1 LTADS
6 EGPAPESYRRLDGER
21 VLATITKLCRR
32 IRERLPQSG
41 LLGVGGEL
49 ESLASR
55 ARTAAPE
62 LGKPLWPLRA
72 VVGFTGLLL
81 ASAVIVFLAS
91 LREVRVE
98 SGLGALLQTIEAGI
112 NDVIFLGF
120 AVVFLGR
127 IEGRVKRRRA
137 LKSIHELRSLV
148 HIVDMHQLTKDP
160 EIALDDYTP
169 TASSPER
176 PMSRF
181 ELARYLDYCSE
192 MVSLSGKVA
201 ALYVQYL
208 DDPVVLST
216 VTEVETL
223 ATGIS
228 GKIWQKIVILD
239 TVGRAA
245 DRE

>member
-1 LTADS
+1 M
-6 EGPAPESYRRLDGER
+6 APDSYRRLDGEM
-21 VLATITKLCRR
+21 VLSTISRLRQR
-32 IRERLPQSG
+32 IAERFPDSG
-41 LLGVGGEL
+41 LRGVAREL
-49 ESLASR
+49 ESVAGQ
-55 ARTAAPE
+55 ARDTAFQ
-62 LGKPLWPLRA
+62 LGRPIWPLRFLVAFVSLILFAA
-72 VVGFTGLLL
+72 VVML
-81 ASAVIVFLAS
+81 ALS
-91 LREVRVE
+91 LREVQIE
-98 SGLGALLQTIEAGI
+98 AGLGSVLQAIEAGI
-112 NDVIFLGF
+112 NDVIFLGV
-120 AVVFLGR
+120 AVFFLGTLEKR
-127 IEGRVKRRRA
+127 FKRRRA
-137 LKSIHELRSLV
+137 LVGIHELRSLV
-148 HIVDMHQLTKDP
+148 HIVDMHQLLKDP
-160 EIALDDYTP
+160 EIVLDEHTP

-176 PMSRF
+176 AMSRF

-192 MVSLSGKVA
+192 MLSLSGKVA